1 MLCLWSSPP
10 GFNCLTSVA
19 PASGLAVE
27 YSSCFISVMNLDL
40 CVHCFDSLMNRSLS
54 CGRNN
59 LYVYMNHGRGWV
71 VQLWITVYAPCD
83 LLLAVPGR
91 CFSCG
96 VFWLSM
102 FVRFLLVFGLLFV
115 NLVAICCERA
125 VPLAFH
131 SCCFNFSAVLVLV
144 RVLVARPEACPL
156 DMQAVPGSIPTS
168 GTFFRRDLVM
178 KKIPLPMFQEEQLSV
193 TGERMCTKYW

>member
-1 MLCLWSSPP
+1 
-10 GFNCLTSVA
+10 
-19 PASGLAVE
+19 
-27 YSSCFISVMNLDL
+27 
-40 CVHCFDSLMNRSLS
+40 
-54 CGRNN
+54 
-59 LYVYMNHGRGWV
+59 
-71 VQLWITVYAPCD
+71 
-83 LLLAVPGR
+83 
-91 CFSCG
+91 
-96 VFWLSM
+96 M

-144 RVLVARPEACPL
+144 RIPVARPEACPL

-178 KKIPLPMFQEEQLSV
+178 KKILRPFSLFQCFKKSSCQLLAKECALSTGKLPRRFAQEQCV
-193 TGERMCTKYW
+193 